1 MLWQVPCPIFSLSRR
16 LFKADE
22 SLGLPGAAASRGS
35 ANRAFR
41 GGAMSSVETI
51 ASNSV
56 ETTMFKVIIARH
68 SNSEVLLVHD
78 GHDVILPAVAIPK
91 WTRFTPQIAE
101 CVLQQSGLRTISL
114 FHPEAQDTVEE
125 PGDQYVILEPRDAA
139 WQPSPGFRWVSRDG
153 LRNSLSSKEEAQLL
167 EDALAK
173 ADAYNSG
180 TLHGTFARAGWFD
193 ELVSWVQGQ
202 LDPYGLTITGEFRQ
216 LNCGPTFS
224 LVRLETSGPAVWFK
238 AVGEPNLREFPITT
252 ALAQHFPSYVPTL
265 IGTQPSWNGWLTF
278 EAEGSILNEK
288 SDIAT
293 WEKASQTVAELQI
306 QSAIRAPALLDA
318 GCRNVGIPML
328 SDQID
333 PFFHVMAELM
343 AKQPKVP
350 PPTLSSEEVHTLAAH
365 MKEACTCLAAI
376 GLPDT
381 LGHMDFNPG
390 NIIGSPDGCVFL
402 DWAEAYVGHPFFTF
416 EYLREHLFR
425 GHPGQ
430 NAWQS
435 QVTSCYLEPWSAF
448 GSMDQASRALEITPL
463 VAVFAYAL
471 SSNTWQDSHRL
482 QNPKIAG
489 YFRSLTRRMQREA
502 RLQDERREQCLN

>member
-1 MLWQVPCPIFSLSRR
+1 
-16 LFKADE
+16 
-22 SLGLPGAAASRGS
+22 
-35 ANRAFR
+35 
-41 GGAMSSVETI
+41 MSSIETVAANAI
-51 ASNSV
+51 
-56 ETTMFKVIIARH
+56 ETTTFKVIIVRH
-68 SNSEVLLVHD
+68 SNSDVLLIYD
-78 GHDVILPAVAIPK
+78 GHNLTFPTVAIPK
-91 WTRFTPQIAE
+91 WKRFTPEIAE
-101 CVLQQSGLRTISL
+101 CVLRQSGLRTISL
-114 FHPEAQDTVEE
+114 FHSETQNTAGE
-125 PGDQYVILEPRDAA
+125 PDDQYVILEPRDLSS
-139 WQPSPGFRWVSRDG
+139 QPPAGFRWVLREG
-153 LRNSLSSKEEAQLL
+153 LRNSFSSEEEAQSL
-167 EDALAK
+167 ENALAT

-180 TLHGTFARAGWFD
+180 RLHGPFARAGWFD
-193 ELVSWVQGQ
+193 DLVSWAQEQ

-224 LVRLETSGPAVWFK
+224 LVRLETDGPAVWFK

-252 ALAQHFPSYVPTL
+252 ALAQHFPPYLPTL
-265 IGTQPSWNGWLTF
+265 IGAQPSWNGWLTF
-278 EAEGSILNEK
+278 EAEGSMLDEK
-288 SDIAT
+288 SDLAT
-293 WEKASQTVAELQI
+293 WKKAAQTLAELQI
-306 QSAIRAPALLDA
+306 QSATKAPALLEA

-333 PFFHVMAELM
+333 PFFHVMAKLM
-343 AKQPKVP
+343 ARQPKVP
-350 PPTLSSEEVHTLAAH
+350 PPILSSEELHTLAAQ
-365 MKEACTCLAAI
+365 MKEACACLAAI
-376 GLPDT
+376 GLSDT

-425 GHPGQ
+425 NHPGQ

-463 VAVFAYAL
+463 VAVFGYAV
-471 SSNTWQDSHRL
+471 SNNTWQDSQGL

-502 RLQDERREQCLN
+502 QVLNERRQRCLC